1 MGYGLATVGDEM
13 TSPYYIEREIQE
25 QPAVLRGL
33 LTTETEPVKQVAD
46 AIRAFNPAF
55 VQIAARGTSD
65 NAARY
70 AQYLMG
76 IELRWP
82 VSLAAPSINTLYH
95 APLNVSRALV
105 IGISQSGRAAD
116 VRQVI
121 DDARASGALTLTIT
135 NDPESPLALASEYHL
150 ALRCGE
156 EISIAATKTYTAQLT
171 AIALLVAELKG
182 DAAFSA
188 ALQELPEFVA
198 QALELGTHIPQI
210 AQRYRYAERLL
221 TLGRGYNY
229 STAFELAQ
237 KIRELCYMPVE
248 DYSEADFRHG
258 PIAMVNP
265 GFPALVIAPS
275 GVTQPL
281 MIDLLHKLHKLRAEC
296 IVISDTQEA
305 LDLGHIALP
314 LPADIPE
321 WLSPI
326 CAVIPGQQLA
336 MNMALVKGHP
346 VDRPEGLNKVTI
358 TQ

>member
-1 MGYGLATVGDEM
+1 M

-33 LTTETEPVKQVAD
+33 LTTETEHVQQIAQ
-46 AIRAFNPAF
+46 AIHAFNPTF
-55 VQIAARGTSD
+55 VLIAARGTSD

-82 VSLAAPSINTLYH
+82 VALAAPSINTLYN
-95 APLNVSRALV
+95 APLNLSRALV

-116 VRQVI
+116 VKQVI
-121 DDARASGALTLTIT
+121 EEARSTGALTLTIT
-135 NDPESPLALASEYHL
+135 NDPNSPLALAAEHHI

-171 AIALLVAELKG
+171 AVALLVAELK
-182 DAAFSA
+182 AEASFRA
-188 ALQELPEFVA
+188 ALQDLPEYVA
-198 QALELGTHIPQI
+198 QTLELGTHIPQI
-210 AQRYRYAERLL
+210 AQRYRYAERLVA
-221 TLGRGYNY
+221 LGRGYNY

-258 PIAMVNP
+258 PIAMVAP

-281 MIDLLHKLHKLRAEC
+281 MVDLLHKLRERRAEC
-296 IVISDTQEA
+296 IVISDTQAA

-314 LPADIPE
+314 LPANIPE

-326 CAVIPGQQLA
+326 CAVVPGQQLA
-336 MNMALVKGHP
+336 MNMALVKGNP
-346 VDRPEGLNKVTI
+346 VDRPEGLSKVTI
-358 TQ
+358 TK

>member
-1 MGYGLATVGDEM
+1 M